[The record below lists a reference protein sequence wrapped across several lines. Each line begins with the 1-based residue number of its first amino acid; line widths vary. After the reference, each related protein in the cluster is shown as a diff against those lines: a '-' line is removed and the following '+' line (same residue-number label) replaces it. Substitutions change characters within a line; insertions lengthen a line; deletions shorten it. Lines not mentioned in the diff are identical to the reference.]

1 MRNVLVAFDG
11 SDSAKRAI
19 QYLIDF
25 AREHSATLEVNLIN
39 VQQPPLVYGEY
50 MTGDLIERI
59 EESAAKQA
67 QHLLDWPAEQLQA
80 AGITHSRH
88 TAQGNIPEQIGLA
101 VKKLGCDTVVMGTRG
116 LGNFS
121 GLLMGSVATRVVHEV
136 PVPVLL
142 VK

>member
-25 AREHSATLEVNLIN
+25 AREHSATLEVHLIN

-80 AGITHSRH
+80 AGIPHSRH